1 MIYKKQALK
10 PVFYIMQ
17 CKSCQSIVD
26 PKWKYAIDSNICPSC
41 GGEIMSVELK
51 TCLAGLN
58 AIHSQYYETYEI
70 EIKDWITSNLKLHV
84 LTTEELESYAKKAK
98 PKRDSSDSS
107 DQPSESFNK
116 FMDKQHAGVM
126 TKQSKLKEI
135 ADKFKKGESEES
147 LLLAPTGDAIPKGF
161 TDAKSLN
168 KLFNNQYGGED
179 NGEDNGEDYEDE
191 DEDYGNEIHPL
202 AYALAKR
209 ASTKTLPDDAAVKIF
224 HAREKQKRKQAKNA
238 LNGSGGGFRRA

>member
-10 PVFYIMQ
+10 PVFFIMQ

-51 TCLAGLN
+51 TCLGGLN
-58 AIHSQYYETYEI
+58 AIHAQYYETYES

-107 DQPSESFNK
+107 DQPSEAFNK

-168 KLFNNQYGGED
+168 KLFNNQSVDED
-179 NGEDNGEDYEDE
+179 DGEDYEDD
-191 DEDYGNEIHPL
+191 DEDLGNDIHPL
-202 AYALAKR
+202 AYALQKK
-209 ASTKTLPDDAAVKIF
+209 ASAKTLPDDAAVKIF

-238 LNGSGGGFRRA
+238 LNGSGSGGFRRA